1 MGAQVE
7 VNRNVA
13 IYGTLIIDTSNDDY
27 VYPVDAVTGKL
38 ADQVDTE
45 KVQINIDR
53 NTGLRDLQRY

>member
-1 MGAQVE
+1 M
-7 VNRNVA
+7 A